1 MMSAEDLFD
10 FKAFYRAL
18 DATREARAKSWKQVA
33 DESSV
38 SASTLARMSQDK
50 RPDASGLA
58 ALAAWSGLNP
68 GEFVTYAAR
77 TDRPEPLAA
86 ISSVLSQDPSLDPP
100 AAAALEDIIRAAYA
114 RLARR
119 DEDPPTR

>member
-1 MMSAEDLFD
+1 MPAEDRFD
-10 FKAFYRAL
+10 FAAFYRAL

-68 GEFVTYAAR
+68 GEFVAYAAKA
-77 TDRPEPLAA
+77 DRPEPLAT
-86 ISSVLSQDPSLDPP
+86 ISSVLSQDPSLGPI

-119 DEDPPTR
+119 EEDPPTR